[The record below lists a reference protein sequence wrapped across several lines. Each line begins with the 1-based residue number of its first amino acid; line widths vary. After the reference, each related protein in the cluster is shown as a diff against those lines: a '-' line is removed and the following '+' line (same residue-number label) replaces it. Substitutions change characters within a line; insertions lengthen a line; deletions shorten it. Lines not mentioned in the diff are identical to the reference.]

1 MIFITFI
8 LLIGS
13 FPHSS
18 GMITNSSIGINAT
31 GNVLILS
38 SDTTSSNSMLTIL
51 ASQGIT
57 TDTFAIDTGT
67 PTLTDLISYTLI
79 IVITNNPLQDRSA
92 LGNALADYVDQG
104 GKVIIYAFGFILSHG
119 PLGRFNDSG
128 YHPMIAPSLVSVGG
142 NYDGESVHPIFTGV
156 NSLTTFSAN
165 LTITNGATLI
175 ASLTTGFPLAV
186 VKGSVLSINTLI
198 SATSG
203 DLNVLALNAV
213 NFYFNYPTIEGPS
226 DFNVEFGTTG
236 NTLTWITTRDNPKNY
251 TIYRNDVAISFS
263 LWGSTLVIISV
274 DFLNIGTYNY
284 TIQAF
289 DNSERSVRD
298 TVFITVVDT
307 IAPTVS
313 FPADITYIEG
323 TTGNIITWTPSDP
336 KPSIYIVTQDGT
348 QYKSGSWSNGVD
360 IVVNI
365 DGLTLGTYSF
375 TITVTDSS
383 NNEASD
389 TVMVIVTSGVATN
402 PTVTSPPD
410 QSYVEG
416 STGNSIS
423 WTATDDDPGTYTITN
438 NSVEI
443 ASGTWVSGTAIT
455 INIDGLGPDIYVFN
469 ITIFDNSSNSV
480 SNTVTVIVTGMA
492 DTINPTVTSPPDQSY
507 IEGSTGNS
515 ISWTATDDN
524 PGTYT
529 ITNNSVEIT
538 SGNWVSGIP
547 IALSIDELGPDTYT
561 YVITIFDT
569 SFNSISD
576 IVILTVTRAADTINP
591 IVTSPPDQL
600 YVEGSTGNS
609 ISWMAN
615 DDNPGT
621 YTITNNSIE
630 IASGIWVSG
639 TPIIINIDALLIDTY
654 IFNITVFDTSFNS
667 VWDIVL
673 VTVNGVV
680 DSTAPVITS
689 PADISY
695 EEGTTGNLISWTGTD
710 DNPGTFTITRDGQE
724 VAKGDWNSGTAIT
737 INVDG
742 LAAGATYTF
751 IITIYDSRD
760 NSVFDFVTVTV
771 EEKEE
776 VVSGDGAGFPIP
788 FANFFVVFSSII
800 CLTLVTRRKR
810 GPS

>member
-1 MIFITFI
+1 MLSYRYRKTLKIAMIFITFI

-443 ASGTWVSGTAIT
+443 
-455 INIDGLGPDIYVFN
+455 
-469 ITIFDNSSNSV
+469 
-480 SNTVTVIVTGMA
+480 
-492 DTINPTVTSPPDQSY
+492 
-507 IEGSTGNS
+507 
-515 ISWTATDDN
+515 
-524 PGTYT
+524 
-529 ITNNSVEIT
+529 T